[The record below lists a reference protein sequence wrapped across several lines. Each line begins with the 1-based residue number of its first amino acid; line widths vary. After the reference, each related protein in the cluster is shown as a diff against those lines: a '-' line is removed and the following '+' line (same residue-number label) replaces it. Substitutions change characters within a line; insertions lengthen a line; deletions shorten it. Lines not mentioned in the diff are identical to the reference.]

1 MEYKLI
7 DSTLL
12 PYAKCHYCGIK
23 NFIPF
28 GEFMYT
34 PRIPVKHVEVS
45 EEGRFICDTC
55 MDLRKSKMGDQMLLY
70 ANLHPHKPMSSLKET
85 MVDRISYE
93 ETLKE
98 E

>member
-23 NFIPF
+23 NFILF

-34 PRIPVKHVEVS
+34 PRIPVKHIEVS

-55 MDLRKSKMGDQMLLY
+55 MDLRKSKNG
-70 ANLHPHKPMSSLKET
+70 
-85 MVDRISYE
+85 
-93 ETLKE
+93 
-98 E
+98 

>member
-7 DSTLL
+7 NPTLL
-12 PYAKCHYCGIK
+12 PYAKCYYCGIK

-28 GEFMYT
+28 GKIMFT
-34 PRIPVKHVEVS
+34 PRIPVKNVEVS
-45 EEGRFICDTC
+45 EEERFICDTC

-70 ANLHPHKPMSSLKET
+70 AKLHPHKPMSSLKET

-93 ETLKE
+93 EELKE